1 MKPICLIL
9 VPAFILSFATTDAP
23 AQSWPTKPLR
33 AVVPVAAGSSTD
45 IIPRIVFEQLSQ
57 QFGQPIVVENRAGAG
72 GTIGTAFVAKSE
84 PDGYTI
90 LVSGAIHTIA
100 PALYPKLTY
109 HPARDFAAVVPLGIS
124 PNGLVVSPTKGFK
137 TVGDLVAAAKSR
149 PGTFNFASVGI
160 GSATHLS
167 AERFRS
173 SAGI

>member
-1 MKPICLIL
+1 MKPVCLLL
-9 VPAFILSFATTDAP
+9 VPAFILSLATTDAG

-57 QFGQPIVVENRAGAG
+57 QFGQTIVVENRAGAG
-72 GTIGTAFVAKSE
+72 GTIGAAFVAKSE

-124 PNGLVVSPTKGFK
+124 PNVRSSFRRRK
-137 TVGDLVAAAKSR
+137 ASR
-149 PGTFNFASVGI
+149 PWAISLPPRKAGPA
-160 GSATHLS
+160 
-167 AERFRS
+167 RS
-173 SAGI
+173 TSLQLVLGARRI